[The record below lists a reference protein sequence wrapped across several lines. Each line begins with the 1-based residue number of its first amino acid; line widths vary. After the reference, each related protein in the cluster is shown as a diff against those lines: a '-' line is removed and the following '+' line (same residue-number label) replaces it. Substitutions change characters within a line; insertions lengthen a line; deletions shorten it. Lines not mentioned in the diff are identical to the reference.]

1 MNQGE
6 NPGKRENNGTRKRSF
21 SCVKTTCTFVGSVA
35 GAGFLSGRELLVFFG
50 GFRIFP
56 LFAGGVAF
64 FFGFYLFLRLGA
76 EYGGF
81 DGVIAAIFGRKISKA
96 VRASSLYCSFCVGTA
111 MLAAANASY
120 PRFKPFFVA
129 LLIVFAVFFT
139 RKGVAS
145 LGAFNA
151 VFTPVLIF
159 FVVGCLC
166 GNGAFSAPEHTG
178 VLRGVSDM
186 FSALVYASMNVFSVM
201 PSACDFGATGAA
213 CGAENP
219 EHFENRAEN
228 TRTKTRITGLS
239 GIENGEQQRRN
250 GIFLL
255 VASLSAALLC
265 ALSALILSV
274 LGSDKSSYSYPLPL
288 EKILGGNG
296 IVSALSA
303 VGTAVTFVCAFYPIS
318 KAAKKRGTGAE
329 TFSALAFCLCS
340 FLPFEKIVKIFYPV
354 AGVLGGGVIAYCA
367 VFSLRKK
374 DSAFEKKEKIEEED
388 FLRKGR
394 NFRGI
399 GTRALS
405 RTIPR

>member
-81 DGVIAAIFGRKISKA
+81 DGAVAAIFGRKISKA
-96 VRASSLYCSFCVGTA
+96 VRVSSLYCSFCVGTA

-186 FSALVYASMNVFSVM
+186 FSALVYAGMNVFAVM

-219 EHFENRAEN
+219 ERFENRAKN
-228 TRTKTRITGLS
+228 ARITGRS
-239 GIENGEQQRRN
+239 GIENGENRRRS
-250 GIFLL
+250 GTFLF
-255 VASLSAALLC
+255 VAALAAMLLC

-296 IVSALSA
+296 TVSVLSA
-303 VGTAVTFVCAFYPIS
+303 VGTAVTFVCAFYPVS
-318 KAAKKRGTGAE
+318 KAAKNRGAGAE
-329 TFSALAFCLCS
+329 VFSAIAFFLCS

-354 AGVLGGGVIAYCA
+354 AGVLGGGVIAYCV

-388 FLRKGR
+388 SLRKER
-394 NFRGI
+394 NFRRI
-399 GTRALS
+399 GTRAFS

>member
-81 DGVIAAIFGRKISKA
+81 DGAVAAIFGRKISKA
-96 VRASSLYCSFCVGTA
+96 VRVSSLYCSFCVGTA

-145 LGAFNA
+145 LGAFNV

-186 FSALVYASMNVFSVM
+186 FSALVYAGMNVFAVM

-213 CGAENP
+213 CGAENS
-219 EHFENRAEN
+219 ERFENRAKN
-228 TRTKTRITGLS
+228 ARITGLS
-239 GIENGEQQRRN
+239 GIENGENRRRS
-250 GIFLL
+250 GTFLF
-255 VASLSAALLC
+255 VAALAAALLC

-296 IVSALSA
+296 IVSVLSA
-303 VGTAVTFVCAFYPIS
+303 VGTAVTFVCAFYPVS
-318 KAAKKRGTGAE
+318 KAAKNRGAGAE
-329 TFSALAFCLCS
+329 VFSAIAFFLCS

-354 AGVLGGGVIAYCA
+354 AGVLGGGVIAYCV

-394 NFRGI
+394 NFRRI
-399 GTRALS
+399 GTRAFS